1 MGILRAMNGLED
13 IMKETGALLSGHF
26 LLTSGKHSDHYMQCA
41 LLLKHPRHAAFVGE
55 GLARLLAPLGPQMV
69 ASPALGG
76 VIIGHEVARAL
87 GVPFVFCERQEG
99 RMVLRRFPH
108 PGAVRFVVVE
118 DVVTTG
124 GSLREV
130 GEHLAAGGAEWVGSA
145 CVADR
150 SGGKTGLPHDLT
162 SLLVAAFPLY
172 DPEECPLCAAGLP
185 LVKPGSR
192 KGPGE

>member
-1 MGILRAMNGLED
+1 MVQMFLGG
-13 IMKETGALLSGHF
+13 GAVVVAGVME
-26 LLTSGKHSDHYMQCA
+26 G
-41 LLLKHPRHAAFVGE
+41 VGGGGGE
-55 GLARLLAPLGPQMV
+55 G
-69 ASPALGG
+69 
-76 VIIGHEVARAL
+76 
-87 GVPFVFCERQEG
+87 
-99 RMVLRRFPH
+99 
-108 PGAVRFVVVE
+108 
-118 DVVTTG
+118 
-124 GSLREV
+124 
-130 GEHLAAGGAEWVGSA
+130 GGAEWVGSA